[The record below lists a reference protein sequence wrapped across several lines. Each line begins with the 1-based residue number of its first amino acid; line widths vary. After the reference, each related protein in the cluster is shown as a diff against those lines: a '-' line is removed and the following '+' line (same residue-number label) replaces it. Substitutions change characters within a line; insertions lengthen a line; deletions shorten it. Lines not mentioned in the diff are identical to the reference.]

1 VTTVE
6 TQTEPQVTEAQQTG
20 ATEFESY
27 PLTRQEY
34 INAVIHFYRGEL
46 SRSTAWR
53 ARIDQTTYWA
63 VALGAG
69 MFSFTFAS
77 LGQPHFTL
85 LFGNLILVLLLMLES
100 RRYRRYDAWYARVR
114 MIEENFYIPILSR
127 NLVSPMSQWRKH
139 VTDDLMT
146 PRYKITLSEAVGIR
160 LVRNYIWIFL
170 VMLGGW
176 ITKLEMLAQVAG
188 PEGRLVFGGWS
199 KLYEAARVGF
209 VPPWAVISSVAI
221 FYGALIA
228 FALAHRKMSADRE
241 MRSEMVSDSREAW
254 QQV

>member
-1 VTTVE
+1 VTTV
-6 TQTEPQVTEAQQTG
+6 TENQQIG
-20 ATEFESY
+20 TEFESY

-63 VALGAG
+63 IALGAG

-77 LGQPHFTL
+77 LEQPHFTL
-85 LFGNLILVLLLMLES
+85 LFGNLILFLLLMLES

-127 NLVSPMSQWRKH
+127 NLVSPMAQWRKH

-160 LVRNYIWIFL
+160 LVRNYLWIFL
-170 VMLGGW
+170 VMLVGW
-176 ITKLEMLAQVAG
+176 ITKLEMLSQVPG
-188 PEGRLVFGGWS
+188 PEGRPVFGGWQTMF
-199 KLYEAARVGF
+199 AVARVGF
-209 VPPWAVISSVAI
+209 VPPWFVFGSVAL
-221 FYGALIA
+221 FYVALIA
-228 FALAHRKMSADRE
+228 FALTHRKMSADRE
-241 MRSEMVSDSREAW
+241 MRSEMVSESREAW
-254 QQV
+254 KQVV

>member
-1 VTTVE
+1 
-6 TQTEPQVTEAQQTG
+6 
-20 ATEFESY
+20 
-27 PLTRQEY
+27 
-34 INAVIHFYRGEL
+34 
-46 SRSTAWR
+46 
-53 ARIDQTTYWA
+53 
-63 VALGAG
+63 
-69 MFSFTFAS
+69 
-77 LGQPHFTL
+77 
-85 LFGNLILVLLLMLES
+85 
-100 RRYRRYDAWYARVR
+100 
-114 MIEENFYIPILSR
+114 
-127 NLVSPMSQWRKH
+127 MSQWRKH

-209 VPPWAVISSVAI
+209 VPPWAVISSVAV
-221 FYGALIA
+221 FYSALIA